1 MDAAD
6 RAILKA
12 LVKNARTPMKDLA
25 KEAYLSA
32 PATSA
37 RVSRLEES
45 GVIRGY
51 QTVLD
56 PQMLGYQIMAFVNV
70 AVSPD
75 RRPAFRE
82 LLLDCPNVLECH
94 HVTGNYS
101 LILKVAF
108 PNTRELDSFVGR
120 LQEFGTTQTQV
131 VFSTLVEPR
140 QITE

>member
-12 LVKNARTPMKDLA
+12 LVKNARTPMKELA

-37 RVSRLEES
+37 RVSRLEAD

-56 PQMLGYQIMAFVNV
+56 PQMLGYQILAFVNV

-82 LLLDCPNVLECH
+82 LLQDCPNVLACH